1 MFNRFCFGALLLAGL
16 AVPLTGC
23 SNASSGLD
31 SISISPNTDLQLVTG
46 NPATIQLTVTGTFG
60 NGRHP
65 TTGPVANVSFAS
77 AIPLV
82 ARVTS
87 PAGVVSAV
95 SPGTTTI
102 TATAQGYNGP
112 VTASVEVTVVQ
123 GSTGP
128 GGDIV
133 SIAITPSTQTVN
145 ASGQTS
151 QFIAI
156 GTNAAGATYN
166 LTGDVVWSSSS
177 TSIATIC
184 NAVAPGPI
192 SPAPCTGSTVGL
204 ATAVSQGTS
213 TVTALYTN
221 APDQTTVTGTAT
233 FTINSQTKSEPLA
246 SLAIFPATQTVQVGN
261 TVANFIAIGTT
272 GTGATVNLTDPNTF
286 TVPGSSPANT
296 IQWAQWTSSNPAVAY
311 IDPNT
316 GVINAKSA
324 GATAITAI
332 ATNLADGSVVTG
344 SAILTVSAT
353 STSEPLVS
361 LTILPAT
368 QTSLATGPTA
378 DVNFIAIGTTA
389 SGATVDLTNATA
401 SKPYVVPNTTPK
413 QSYSVQWSS
422 SNPLVATFTPTIN
435 QVVTPNSPGVA
446 TPISAGATAITAEAT
461 NSYDGSV
468 VTASAAYTVTIPAAS
483 EPYVSLAIV
492 PSSQILTSIGQQ
504 ANFIAIGTTGS
515 GTTVDLTNK
524 GVVWSSSDANG
535 KIVTPVSNGVF
546 SAVANGVVAVT
557 ATYNNSLANGN
568 ASDLTSVTASG
579 ALTVAISAT
588 PEPLVS
594 MSIVPDS
601 QTAAAGQAVR
611 LLALGTFSSSAPASI
626 GPGQQNMASAS
637 VSAIYTVNWYSSN
650 PSVATICSQGLPAAS
665 CTGVPDGVLTGVSAG
680 TTAITAIASGNTD
693 HSQVTATATFTVS
706 GLSASTIS
714 ALSIFPASQS
724 ITMPEIGQPNPTVN
738 LVVIGTNGAGLQTN
752 VTSQISWTSSNPAVV
767 PTTNCS
773 VPGSS
778 PATGCNII
786 SGANSA
792 VVTAIGPG
800 TTTITASFTNP
811 AVGGG
816 ASSVVTQIATLT
828 VTGPA
833 AEPLLSLA
841 IVPNAPSVQ
850 FPTQTTQL
858 TAIGT
863 SPLAPVTQNLTT
875 TVTWSSSNPL
885 IATVC
890 NAVATTTPAV
900 PVSCA
905 TTPGMVT
912 GVAQGTAAITATTTN
927 PDGSFVYATVPF
939 TVQEGSADQ
948 MTSLTIVPNAISLSA
963 TGQPGSL
970 IALGTFTGTGLQE
983 DVTGSP
989 QLAWSSSNQA
999 IATVS
1004 TLGAQTTTCALNN
1017 DTPPVQVC
1025 TPDLPGVVKGVSV
1038 GSTDIVAEW
1047 TNPAV
1052 GTNPAT
1058 VVTATATVT
1067 VTSTPAAEPLL
1078 AITVLPAAVTIGD
1091 LYGTGQFLAFGT
1103 FSTAPTSLDITN
1115 GFFHAGFSSPQY
1127 PSSAC
1132 TDAYA
1137 TADAATAA
1145 ADAAA
1150 NPPLALNN
1158 LPNPQ
1163 CQFTPVTWVSLPDP
1177 FVFPINSAGAAG
1189 AKGGLITAEDPGTE
1203 DVYAVAA
1210 NPDGTLVYSSPGPSG
1225 GGFATFSCPYVPP
1238 TYAILDPGPPVV
1250 YDFTKVLDPGSCN
1263 GLTVNNSLV
1272 STLTVFDANLTST
1285 GLNQSNWELTANS
1298 ATTPPVQ
1305 VIHCGPGSLTG
1316 GSVCEATYPNGSVV
1330 TVTAPAQS
1338 GVSFGGWSDN
1348 CTPTAP
1354 ITAAGPNS
1362 CNVVVGGVC
1371 TYNTIT
1377 TTYVCTSSNTSVGA
1391 IFN

>member
-492 PSSQILTSIGQQ
+492 PSSQTLTSIGQQ

-1225 GGFATFSCPYVPP
+1225 GGFATFSCPYVAP

>member
-1 MFNRFCFGALLLAGL
+1 
-16 AVPLTGC
+16 
-23 SNASSGLD
+23 
-31 SISISPNTDLQLVTG
+31 
-46 NPATIQLTVTGTFG
+46 
-60 NGRHP
+60 
-65 TTGPVANVSFAS
+65 
-77 AIPLV
+77 
-82 ARVTS
+82 
-87 PAGVVSAV
+87 VSA
-95 SPGTTTI
+95 GTTTI

-112 VTASVEVTVVQ
+112 VSASVQVTVLQ
-123 GSTGP
+123 GTTSGG

-133 SIAITPSTQTVN
+133 SIAITPSAQSVN
-145 ASGQTS
+145 ATGQTG

-156 GTNAAGATYN
+156 GTNAAGGTYN

-192 SPAPCTGSTVGL
+192 SPAPCTGTTVGL
-204 ATAVSQGTS
+204 ATAVSQGIS
-213 TVTALYTN
+213 TITALYTN
-221 APDQTTVTGTAT
+221 KDQTTATGTAT
-233 FTINSQTKSEPLA
+233 FTVT
-246 SLAIFPATQTVQVGN
+246 TQV
-261 TVANFIAIGTT
+261 TT
-272 GTGATVNLTDPNTF
+272 
-286 TVPGSSPANT
+286 
-296 IQWAQWTSSNPAVAY
+296 
-311 IDPNT
+311 
-316 GVINAKSA
+316 
-324 GATAITAI
+324 
-332 ATNLADGSVVTG
+332 
-344 SAILTVSAT
+344 
-353 STSEPLVS
+353 
-361 LTILPAT
+361 
-368 QTSLATGPTA
+368 
-378 DVNFIAIGTTA
+378 
-389 SGATVDLTNATA
+389 
-401 SKPYVVPNTTPK
+401 
-413 QSYSVQWSS
+413 
-422 SNPLVATFTPTIN
+422 
-435 QVVTPNSPGVA
+435 
-446 TPISAGATAITAEAT
+446 
-461 NSYDGSV
+461 
-468 VTASAAYTVTIPAAS
+468 
-483 EPYVSLAIV
+483 
-492 PSSQILTSIGQQ
+492 
-504 ANFIAIGTTGS
+504 
-515 GTTVDLTNK
+515 
-524 GVVWSSSDANG
+524 
-535 KIVTPVSNGVF
+535 
-546 SAVANGVVAVT
+546 
-557 ATYNNSLANGN
+557 
-568 ASDLTSVTASG
+568 
-579 ALTVAISAT
+579 
-588 PEPLVS
+588 EPLVS

-601 QTAAAGQAVR
+601 QTAAVGQPNQ
-611 LLALGTFSSSAPASI
+611 LLALGDFSSTATT
-626 GPGQQNMASAS
+626 PGQQNMAK
-637 VSAIYTVNWYSSN
+637 VSTYTVNWYSSN
-650 PSVATICSQGLPAAS
+650 PSVATICNQGLPAAS
-665 CTGVPDGVLTGVSAG
+665 CTGVPDGVVTGVSAG
-680 TTAITAIASGNTD
+680 TTAITAIATGNPD
-693 HSQVTATATFTVS
+693 KSAVTATATFTVS
-706 GLSASTIS
+706 GLPSSTIS

-724 ITMPEIGQPNPTVN
+724 ITMPEVGQPNPTVN

-773 VPGSS
+773 VSGSS

-786 SGANSA
+786 SGPNSA

-800 TTTITASFTNP
+800 TTTITASYTN
-811 AVGGG
+811 VGSTG
-816 ASSVVTQIATLT
+816 SSVVIQTATLT

-833 AEPLLSLA
+833 AEPLISLA
-841 IVPNAPSVQ
+841 IVPDAPSVQ

-863 SPLAPVTQNLTT
+863 SPQAPVTQNLTT

-890 NAVATTTPAV
+890 NAVPTATPVV
-900 PVSCA
+900 PVLCP
-905 TTPGMVT
+905 TTPGLVT
-912 GVAQGTAAITATTTN
+912 GVGKGTAAITATTTN
-927 PDGSFVYATVPF
+927 PDGSFVYSTVPF
-939 TVQEGSADQ
+939 TVQAGSAEQ
-948 MTSLTIVPNAISLSA
+948 MTSLTIVPDALSLSA

-1004 TLGAQTTTCALNN
+1004 TLSAQTTTCALNN
-1017 DTPPVQVC
+1017 ATPPVQVC
-1025 TPDLPGVVKGVSV
+1025 TLDLPGVVKGVSV
-1038 GSTDIVAEW
+1038 GSTDVIAEW

-1052 GTNPAT
+1052 GSNPAT

-1078 AITVLPAAVTIGD
+1078 AITILPAAVSIGD

-1127 PSSAC
+1127 PSSSC

-1137 TADAATAA
+1137 TADAAVAA

-1238 TYAILDPGPPVV
+1238 TYAILSDINGVII
-1250 YDFTKVLDPGSCN
+1250 YDFTKVLDIGSCN

-1272 STLTVFDANLTST
+1272 STLTVFDASLTST
-1285 GLNQSNWELTANS
+1285 GLNQSNWEITANS

-1330 TVTAPAQS
+1330 TVAAPAQS

-1362 CNVVVGGVC
+1362 CTVVVGGVC

-1377 TTYVCTSSNTSVGA
+1377 TTYECSSSNVSVGA

>member
-1225 GGFATFSCPYVPP
+1225 GGFATFSCPYVAP

-1377 TTYVCTSSNTSVGA
+1377 TTYECTSSNTSVGA

>member
-1225 GGFATFSCPYVPP
+1225 GGFATFSCPYVAP

>member
-492 PSSQILTSIGQQ
+492 PSSQTLTSIGQQ
-504 ANFIAIGTTGS
+504 AKFIAIGTTAS

-1225 GGFATFSCPYVPP
+1225 GGFATFSCPYVAP

>member
-1 MFNRFCFGALLLAGL
+1 
-16 AVPLTGC
+16 
-23 SNASSGLD
+23 
-31 SISISPNTDLQLVTG
+31 
-46 NPATIQLTVTGTFG
+46 
-60 NGRHP
+60 
-65 TTGPVANVSFAS
+65 
-77 AIPLV
+77 
-82 ARVTS
+82 
-87 PAGVVSAV
+87 
-95 SPGTTTI
+95 
-102 TATAQGYNGP
+102 
-112 VTASVEVTVVQ
+112 
-123 GSTGP
+123 
-128 GGDIV
+128 
-133 SIAITPSTQTVN
+133 
-145 ASGQTS
+145 
-151 QFIAI
+151 
-156 GTNAAGATYN
+156 
-166 LTGDVVWSSSS
+166 
-177 TSIATIC
+177 
-184 NAVAPGPI
+184 
-192 SPAPCTGSTVGL
+192 
-204 ATAVSQGTS
+204 
-213 TVTALYTN
+213 
-221 APDQTTVTGTAT
+221 
-233 FTINSQTKSEPLA
+233 
-246 SLAIFPATQTVQVGN
+246 
-261 TVANFIAIGTT
+261 
-272 GTGATVNLTDPNTF
+272 
-286 TVPGSSPANT
+286 
-296 IQWAQWTSSNPAVAY
+296 
-311 IDPNT
+311 
-316 GVINAKSA
+316 
-324 GATAITAI
+324 
-332 ATNLADGSVVTG
+332 
-344 SAILTVSAT
+344 
-353 STSEPLVS
+353 
-361 LTILPAT
+361 
-368 QTSLATGPTA
+368 
-378 DVNFIAIGTTA
+378 
-389 SGATVDLTNATA
+389 
-401 SKPYVVPNTTPK
+401 
-413 QSYSVQWSS
+413 
-422 SNPLVATFTPTIN
+422 
-435 QVVTPNSPGVA
+435 
-446 TPISAGATAITAEAT
+446 
-461 NSYDGSV
+461 
-468 VTASAAYTVTIPAAS
+468 
-483 EPYVSLAIV
+483 
-492 PSSQILTSIGQQ
+492 
-504 ANFIAIGTTGS
+504 
-515 GTTVDLTNK
+515 
-524 GVVWSSSDANG
+524 
-535 KIVTPVSNGVF
+535 
-546 SAVANGVVAVT
+546 
-557 ATYNNSLANGN
+557 
-568 ASDLTSVTASG
+568 
-579 ALTVAISAT
+579 
-588 PEPLVS
+588 
-594 MSIVPDS
+594 
-601 QTAAAGQAVR
+601 
-611 LLALGTFSSSAPASI
+611 
-626 GPGQQNMASAS
+626 
-637 VSAIYTVNWYSSN
+637 
-650 PSVATICSQGLPAAS
+650 
-665 CTGVPDGVLTGVSAG
+665 
-680 TTAITAIASGNTD
+680 
-693 HSQVTATATFTVS
+693 
-706 GLSASTIS
+706 
-714 ALSIFPASQS
+714 
-724 ITMPEIGQPNPTVN
+724 
-738 LVVIGTNGAGLQTN
+738 
-752 VTSQISWTSSNPAVV
+752 
-767 PTTNCS
+767 
-773 VPGSS
+773 
-778 PATGCNII
+778 
-786 SGANSA
+786 
-792 VVTAIGPG
+792 
-800 TTTITASFTNP
+800 
-811 AVGGG
+811 
-816 ASSVVTQIATLT
+816 
-828 VTGPA
+828 
-833 AEPLLSLA
+833 LLSLA

-1225 GGFATFSCPYVPP
+1225 GGFATFSCPYVAP